1 MKKITSLLLLLT
13 CYTAAFA
20 QSASSSATQ
29 TAKLQ
34 LNDAIEISF
43 TATGNA
49 TGSVVNMNFNTVNDY
64 ANGIESADYQIRVR
78 SNKKF
83 DIEMEAS
90 SDYFS
95 YTGTTSPAPQMQ
107 VKDVLDMM
115 ITANNTGGQINGGYH
130 QFKHIEGDNG
140 KRILNDCNNGANQT
154 FSVKYRAT
162 PGFDY
167 PAGTYSTTMIYTA
180 TQD

>member
-1 MKKITSLLLLLT
+1 MKKIKFLIAILIYSS
-13 CYTAAFA
+13 AAFA
-20 QSASSSATQ
+20 QTGSTATQ
-29 TAKLQ
+29 TTNLQ
-34 LNDAIEISF
+34 LTNAIEISF
-43 TATGNA
+43 TTTGNSI
-49 TGSVVNMNFNTVNDY
+49 GSIVNLNFNTVNDY

-90 SDYFS
+90 NDYFS
-95 YTGTTSPAPQMQ
+95 YTGTTSPAPQMR

-115 ITANNTGGQINGGYH
+115 ITTNNTGGQINGGYH
-130 QFKHIEGDNG
+130 QYKHVDGNNG

-154 FSVKYRAT
+154 FSIKYRAT
-162 PGFDY
+162 PGFSY
-167 PAGTYSTTMIYTA
+167 PAGTYTTTMIYTA